1 MILAY
6 TGTPGSGK
14 SYHAVVD
21 IWKRVQ
27 LGYPVITNIPME
39 IPWKRTLLRKNEEKR
54 KDVYVFKEVFEIT
67 PKFLEEFSEKLREA
81 KGWKRVP
88 EEYIT
93 LVIDEAQLIF
103 NCRDWQVAGRSEWLR
118 FFQLHR
124 KLGYKI
130 ILITQICK
138 MLDNQLRGLLEYEI
152 IHRKA
157 SNFGIRGFLLSLA
170 FGTFTLILAVRVW
183 SVMRERIDCQVFRYS
198 RRIARMYD
206 TARIYSAGE

>member
-14 SYHAVVD
+14 SYHAVYD

-27 LGYPVITNIPME
+27 LGFPVVTNIPLE
-39 IPWKRTLLRKNEEKR
+39 IPWKRSLLRKNEEKR
-54 KDVYVFKEVFEIT
+54 KETYVFKETFDIT
-67 PKFLEEFSEKLREA
+67 PKFLEQFSERIRAQHE
-81 KGWKRVP
+81 WKRVP

-93 LVIDEAQLIF
+93 LVIDEAQLVF
-103 NCRDWQVAGRSEWLR
+103 NCRDWQVAGRAEWLR

-130 ILITQICK
+130 ILITQIAK
-138 MLDNQLRGLLEYEI
+138 MLDSQLRGLMEYEI

-157 SNFGIRGFLLSLA
+157 SNFGLKGMFLSVL
-170 FGTFTLILAVRVW
+170 FMTPTLILAVRVW
-183 SVMRERIDCQVFRYS
+183 AVMRERIDAQVFRYS

-206 TARIYSAGE
+206 TARIF

>member
-14 SYHAVVD
+14 SYHAVYD

-27 LGYPVITNIPME
+27 LGFPVVTNIPLE
-39 IPWKRTLLRKNEEKR
+39 IPWKRSLLRKNEEKR
-54 KDVYVFKEVFEIT
+54 KETYVFKETFDIT
-67 PKFLEEFSEKLREA
+67 PKFLEQFSERIRVQH
-81 KGWKRVP
+81 GWKRVP

-93 LVIDEAQLIF
+93 LVIDEAQLVF
-103 NCRDWQVAGRSEWLR
+103 NCRDWQVAGRAEWLR

-130 ILITQICK
+130 ILITQIAK
-138 MLDNQLRGLLEYEI
+138 MLDSQLRGLMEYEI

-157 SNFGIRGFLLSLA
+157 SNFGLKGMFLSVL
-170 FGTFTLILAVRVW
+170 FMTPTLILAVRVW
-183 SVMRERIDCQVFRYS
+183 AVMRERIDAQVFRYS

-206 TARIYSAGE
+206 TARIF

>member
-54 KDVYVFKEVFEIT
+54 KSVYVFKEVFEIT
-67 PKFLEEFSEKLREA
+67 PKFLEEFSESLRVA

-93 LVIDEAQLIF
+93 LA
-103 NCRDWQVAGRSEWLR
+103 S
-118 FFQLHR
+118 
-124 KLGYKI
+124 
-130 ILITQICK
+130 
-138 MLDNQLRGLLEYEI
+138 LDN
-152 IHRKA
+152 
-157 SNFGIRGFLLSLA
+157 
-170 FGTFTLILAVRVW
+170 
-183 SVMRERIDCQVFRYS
+183 
-198 RRIARMYD
+198 
-206 TARIYSAGE
+206 